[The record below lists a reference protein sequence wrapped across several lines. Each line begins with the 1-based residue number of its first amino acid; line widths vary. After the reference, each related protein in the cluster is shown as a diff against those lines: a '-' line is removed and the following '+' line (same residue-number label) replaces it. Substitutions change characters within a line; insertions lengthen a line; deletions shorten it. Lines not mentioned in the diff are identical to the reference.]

1 MATKVEKDALS
12 GTDTTGHEWD
22 GLKEL
27 NTPLPKWWLYTF
39 YACIAFSLVW
49 MVLYP
54 SLPIPGAT
62 GTLGWIARERVQ
74 DEVDAAQRQ
83 MGPMLARMRD
93 ATPAQ
98 IVANDELRRFAM
110 AGGRVLFANNCAA
123 CHGAG
128 GQGQTG
134 GYPSLAD
141 DDWIWGGS
149 LDAIQHTIRHGIRA
163 NESDDQ
169 RQGPMPRFGAD
180 GTLTAAQIGDV
191 AEFVLS
197 LSNRATDQAAS
208 GRGRTVFAEYCANCH
223 GDDGRGNRD
232 LGAPNL
238 TDQVWLYGSDRA
250 AVMRSV
256 SGGRGGVMP
265 SWQSRLDAASVNM
278 LTVYV
283 HQLGGGER

>member
-1 MATKVEKDALS
+1 MASKIEKDAIS

-39 YACIAFSLVW
+39 YATIAFSLVW
-49 MVLYP
+49 VVLYP
-54 SLPIPGAT
+54 AFPIWGAR
-62 GTLGWIARERVQ
+62 GTLGWIAREAVQ
-74 DEVDAAQRQ
+74 EDVTAAQDRMAPMMNRIRQ
-83 MGPMLARMRD
+83 
-93 ATPAQ
+93 ATPEQ
-98 IVANDELRRFAM
+98 ILANEDLRRFAI

-134 GYPSLAD
+134 GYPTLAD
-141 DDWIWGGS
+141 DEWIWGGS
-149 LDAIQHTIRHGIRA
+149 LDAIKHTIMHGIRS

-180 GTLTAAQIGDV
+180 GTLTTAQIGDV
-191 AEFVLS
+191 AQFVLS
-197 LSNRATDQAAS
+197 LTNRATDQAAV
-208 GRGRTVFAEYCANCH
+208 GRGRTLFEENCASCH
-223 GDDGRGNRD
+223 ADNGHGNRD

-238 TDQVWLYGSDRA
+238 ADQVWLYGGDDASI
-250 AVMRSV
+250 VRSV
-256 SGGRGGVMP
+256 TNGRGGVMP
-265 SWQSRLDAASVNM
+265 SWQGRLDPAAINM